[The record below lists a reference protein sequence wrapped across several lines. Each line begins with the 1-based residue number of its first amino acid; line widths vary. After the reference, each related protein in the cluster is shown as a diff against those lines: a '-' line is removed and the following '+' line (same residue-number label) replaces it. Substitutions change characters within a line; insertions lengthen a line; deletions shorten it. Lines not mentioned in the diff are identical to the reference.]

1 MPGLRSDRRCPA
13 RSAAWWGLALQ
24 SMSPSFASCL
34 TGSASV
40 RSPVFCPYCS
50 AQHIPGRQR
59 SLLRVVYATS
69 ETTHRRSVAAT
80 AAMRHTVPAPH
91 RYSSAV
97 LVAHRHRVSLTGHV
111 PRLPSVDAFVT
122 ASLGFAPGPPRGM
135 PGNVGPERYYVRMRP
150 AWAREGDRPLVATL
164 ATARTTAA
172 AAPAHAS

>member
-13 RSAAWWGLALQ
+13 RTAAWWGLALQ

-122 ASLGFAPGPPRGM
+122 ATLGIAPGPAPRLL
-135 PGNVGPERYYVRMRP
+135 PKFRPESHHV
-150 AWAREGDRPLVATL
+150 
-164 ATARTTAA
+164 
-172 AAPAHAS
+172 HIQ